1 MDRLMYLKYAE
12 LSSVHQCMYDEEQ
25 ALNKN
30 PSNRSQNHLK
40 NNSEVLIK
48 VVH

>member
-12 LSSVHQCMYDEEQ
+12 LSSVHQCMYDEER

-30 PSNRSQNHLK
+30 PSNP
-40 NNSEVLIK
+40 EVRTIK
-48 VVH
+48 K